1 MNSVLFIGPSGSG
14 LTLDRHFSGVIRPPI
29 RRGDLDQLRES
40 EDPPE
45 AVGIVDGAFQQSL
58 AVTPKEV
65 LRALD
70 AGVRLYGASSMG
82 ALRAVECA
90 PYGMVGVGRI
100 FRMYATG
107 EVDADD
113 EVAIT
118 FDPETGVA
126 MSEPMVNIRVVVEA
140 ATAVGSL
147 DVTDADLVLREAKG
161 LYFPDR
167 SYPRILA
174 GLRDRMAPE
183 SLHRFT
189 TFVHSV
195 ERPDQKRADAL
206 ELISIMN
213 AAVADRA
220 EAAR

>member
-14 LTLDRHFSGVIRPPI
+14 LTLDRHFAGTVRPPI
-29 RRGDLDQLRES
+29 RRGDLDQLTES

-70 AGVRLYGASSMG
+70 AGIRLYGASSMG

-107 EVDADD
+107 EVEADD
-113 EVAIT
+113 EVAII

-140 ATAVGSL
+140 ATATGDL
-147 DVTDADLVLREAKG
+147 DSTDADLVLQEATG

-174 GLRDRMAPE
+174 GLRDSMAPDR
-183 SLHRFT
+183 LQRFAA
-189 TFVHSV
+189 FVHSD

-213 AAVADRA
+213 APVAERA